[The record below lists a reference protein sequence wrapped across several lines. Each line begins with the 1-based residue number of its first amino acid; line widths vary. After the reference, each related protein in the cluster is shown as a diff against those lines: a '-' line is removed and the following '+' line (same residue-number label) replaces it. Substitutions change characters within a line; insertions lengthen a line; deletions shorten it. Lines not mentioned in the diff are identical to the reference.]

1 MSREGKQI
9 MRGLIFLE
17 KISGF
22 ILVVIGAMLTYS
34 TGNELNNLGAAGYLL
49 LAAGVIVLIIGLL
62 LIVAKA
68 E

>member
-1 MSREGKQI
+1 MSRERAQA
-9 MRGLIFLE
+9 MRGLVFLE

-22 ILVVIGAMLTYS
+22 ILVVIGAILTYS
-34 TGNELNNLGAAGYLL
+34 TGKELNNLGAVGCML

-62 LIVAKA
+62 LIIAKA